1 MRLDF
6 SIEEAI
12 RIRTSVRSYS
22 DCSLNNA
29 TLEKLHAYMK
39 TLSNP
44 FSGRVRFRLL
54 ESDVIESEKLGTY
67 GMIKGAKY
75 FIGAAV
81 ENGDMALEALGYELE
96 QLVLYATSLEL
107 GTCWLGGTFNRG
119 RFAKA
124 MEVQQ
129 NEVFPIVTP
138 IGYAS
143 DKKRIV
149 PSLIRK
155 FGKFDQRKPWD
166 TLFFDSSFSVPL
178 LQEDAKEY
186 ATVLEHVRL
195 GPSASNLQPW
205 RVVRQGYTYHFYE
218 AKSKGYAERAPYD
231 IQKVDMGIAACH
243 FHLSAKEKGLDGEF
257 QKLSGGVPDAPE
269 NTCYMFTWAAKAEI
283 E

>member
-1 MRLDF
+1 MKLDF
-6 SIEEAI
+6 SVEEAI
-12 RIRTSVRSYS
+12 RVRTSVRSYS
-22 DCSLNNA
+22 DRLLDNA
-29 TLEKLHAYMK
+29 TLEKLHAYRK

-54 ESDVIESEKLGTY
+54 ESNVIESEKLGTY

-81 ENGDMALEALGYELE
+81 ENGDMALEALGYEVE
-96 QLVLYATSLEL
+96 QLVLYAASLEL

-124 MEVQQ
+124 MEVQE
-129 NEVFPIVTP
+129 NEIFPIVTP

-149 PSLIRK
+149 SSLMRK

-166 TLFFDSSFSVPL
+166 TLFFDGSFSTPL
-178 LQEDAKEY
+178 TWEKAGEY
-186 ATVLEHVRL
+186 ASVLEQVRL

-205 RVVRQGYTYHFYE
+205 RIVRQGDSYHFYE
-218 AKSKGYAERAPYD
+218 AKNKGYAERASYD
-231 IQKVDMGIAACH
+231 IQQVDMGIAACH
-243 FHLSAKEKGLDGEF
+243 FHLSAIEKGLDGEF
-257 QKLSGGVPDAPE
+257 LKLSGHVPDAPE
-269 NTCYMFTWAAKAEI
+269 NTRYIFTWTAK
-283 E
+283 